1 VIKAGSGR
9 IVKHENGLGI
19 RQLVAIGKMA
29 FDGGGKR
36 NATLESIG
44 SSLFPVKWV
53 E

>member
-19 RQLVAIGKMA
+19 RQLVAIGRIA
-29 FDGGGKR
+29 FDCGAKR
-36 NATLESIG
+36 SATLESIG